1 MNSTT
6 YSILVPIGFSEQ
18 SMIALEQAERLAVL
32 NNGEI
37 TLLSVIETSG
47 MLSRLFGEDEERF
60 ADLKIALQERLDKLA
75 LEVSNRIGLKVN
87 AMASKGKV
95 SQKIIEVSELIS
107 AKLIVMGTNGAPSEF
122 SKKVIGSN
130 AFRVVTHSSCPVI
143 TIKGKDHFKGC
154 RSIILPLDLE
164 KETKEKV
171 SHALTLARIWKSTVK
186 VVSISKDK
194 DADQRA
200 KLTAN
205 LNQVKKFLTDGGVVA
220 DAELIRAG
228 GRSLAQS
235 VLDYSNENDGD
246 LIMIMT
252 QQESDFTNNF
262 IGSSAQSI
270 IYNADT
276 PVMSIRPMVTI
287 GSVYDLP

>member
-6 YSILVPIGFSEQ
+6 YSILVPIGFSQQ
-18 SMIALEQAERLAVL
+18 SMVALEQAERLAVL
-32 NNGEI
+32 TKGEI
-37 TLLSVIETSG
+37 TLISVIETSG
-47 MLSRLFGEDEERF
+47 MLSRLFGEDDEKYT
-60 ADLKIALQERLDKLA
+60 DLKIILQEKLDKLA
-75 LEVSNRIGLKVN
+75 IEVSDRIGLKVN

-95 SQKIIEVSELIS
+95 SQKIIEVAELIN

-130 AFRVVTHSSCPVI
+130 AFRVVTHASCPVI

-154 RSIILPLDLE
+154 RSIILPLDME

-171 SHALTLARIWKSTVK
+171 SNALTLGRLWGSTVK

-194 DADQRA
+194 DEEGRA
-200 KLTAN
+200 KLKAN
-205 LNQVKKFLTDGGVVA
+205 LSQVQKFLTDGGIVA
-220 DAELIRAG
+220 TAELIRAG

-235 VLDYSNENDGD
+235 ILDYSNDNDGD

-252 QQESDFTNNF
+252 QQESDFTNHF

-276 PVMSIRPMVTI
+276 PVMSVRPVVTI
-287 GSVYDLP
+287 GSIYDLP

>member
-18 SMIALEQAERLAVL
+18 SLIALEQAERLAVL
-32 NNGEI
+32 TKGEI

-47 MLSRLFGEDEERF
+47 MLSRLFGEDH
-60 ADLKIALQERLDKLA
+60 AQYKDLKSSLQAKLDKLA
-75 LEVSNRIGLKVN
+75 AEVSARIGLKVN

-95 SQKIIEVSELIS
+95 SQKIIEVAELIS
-107 AKLIVMGTNGAPSEF
+107 AKLIVMGTNGSPSEF

-130 AFRVVTHSSCPVI
+130 AFRVVTHSTCPVI

-171 SHALTLARIWKSTVK
+171 SHALKLARLWGSTVK
-186 VVSISKDK
+186 VVAISNNKDE
-194 DADQRA
+194 DAQI
-200 KLTAN
+200 KLKAN
-205 LNQVKKFLTDGGVVA
+205 LNQVKKFLTSGGVSTEA
-220 DAELIRAG
+220 ALIHSG
-228 GRSLAQS
+228 GKTLAQTIIE
-235 VLDYSNENDGD
+235 YSTTNNGD

-252 QQESDFTNNF
+252 QQESDYTNHF

-270 IYNADT
+270 IYNSDT
-276 PVMSIRPMVTI
+276 PVMSVRPQINLRT
-287 GSVYDLP
+287 VYDLP